1 MYFYFLN
8 VWTHESILVEYI
20 LKFTK
25 KLKQFGK
32 HLIKEKDFWYKKTTC
47 PHAFLKCFQ
56 HIKGLLKHGE
66 FSIKFYSCNFE
77 SIIYIYIMFPWW
89 FFKNKKTIFKD
100 CPYTIWFFFF
110 AFTFVYYACWRLP
123 YGKED
128 QTLFIDIW
136 WVEQSSSQF
145 QEQWF
150 FLRVFKRT
158 IKLPRIRY
166 NGWTLLHGCGQHWLD
181 YLLQV

>member
-1 MYFYFLN
+1 MNPFL
-8 VWTHESILVEYI
+8 WSI

-32 HLIKEKDFWYKKTTC
+32 HLIREKDFWYKKTTY
-47 PHAFLKCFQ
+47 PHAFLECFK

-66 FSIKFYSCNFE
+66 FSRKFYSCNFE
-77 SIIYIYIMFPWW
+77 SIIYIYIYWYIMFPWW
-89 FFKNKKTIFKD
+89 FFLNKKNSFKGLSI
-100 CPYTIWFFFF
+100 YYLVFFFF
-110 AFTFVYYACWRLP
+110 AFTYVYYACWRLP

-145 QEQWF
+145 HEQWF

-158 IKLPRIRY
+158 FKLPRIRY